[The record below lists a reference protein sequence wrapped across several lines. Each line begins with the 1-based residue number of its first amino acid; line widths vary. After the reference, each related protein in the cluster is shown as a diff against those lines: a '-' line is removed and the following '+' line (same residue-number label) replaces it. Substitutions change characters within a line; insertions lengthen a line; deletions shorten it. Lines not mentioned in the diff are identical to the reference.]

1 MILKECFEKI
11 KNGTAT
17 EEEKSFVEKELDT
30 ILKIKSILDNPPDEP
45 VVAEAEHGTILRARK
60 LYERRTYIKIFI
72 IVIITLLLI
81 AALVCG
87 IIFIPSC
94 TSASRRMKYDRDD
107 AIEIAYEYI
116 AENYGEDR
124 NDFSVRDADR
134 KLRINGSLS
143 DAVYVYEI
151 ELRNEFRIY
160 ELGVSSK
167 NGAVELLDYDEHS

>member
-1 MILKECFEKI
+1 MIIKECFEKI

-45 VVAEAEHGTILRARK
+45 EVAEAEHGTILRARR

-72 IVIITLLLI
+72 ITVITLLLI

-94 TSASRRMKYDRDD
+94 TSAAHKMRYDRDQ
-107 AIEIAYEYI
+107 AIEIAYNYI
-116 AENYGEDR
+116 AEHYGENKDE
-124 NDFSVRDADR
+124 FSVRDVD
-134 KLRINGSLS
+134 KELRINGSLT

-160 ELGVSSK
+160 ELGVSTKS
-167 NGAVELLDYDEHS
+167 GAVEVLDYDEHT